1 MVVFVY
7 SWSEGPLIVSQA
19 FMTAIITFLSN
30 SLMLVAIILVFIRL
44 TPYPRFRGHL
54 QGHICHPPTMII
66 VIKSASQAAID
77 PLSAALTPQ
86 APSTL
91 LASSR

>member
-1 MVVFVY
+1 MAV
-7 SWSEGPLIVSQA
+7 
-19 FMTAIITFLSN
+19 IIALSSN
-30 SLMLVAIILVFIRL
+30 SLMLLTIILVFISFL
-44 TPYPRFRGHL
+44 HHL

-86 APSTL
+86 APSSL